1 MKSVQ
6 SKMKNR
12 GILRIFCLVLSLML
26 VFSSAFTAQAKTSSQ
41 SKLDKINQN
50 IKEAQKE
57 LDSLDDQ
64 VADKKAYS
72 DALMKKIDLLQ
83 DKLDA
88 LESNRDDLQSEIDA
102 VQKRIDETQA
112 EINKAEK
119 EIEKKEQEF
128 DGVYEEYCQR
138 LRAMYISGNVSMLE
152 VLLESGDISS
162 ILTRAEMVKSVS
174 EQDSATLDD
183 LMTKMEEIN
192 KEREELANNKIQLG
206 KDKDSLNS
214 RKQELQKSI
223 DEYNSS
229 KAELNAEVE
238 ECNAALASLDDK
250 RSEVKE
256 TIDTN
261 QEQKRQIEA
270 EINNALSGSGSNKP
284 GSGNYNPGTG
294 QLAYPTSYRQISAG
308 YPNYSNGSYHGGVD
322 WPCPTGTAVHA
333 SDSGVVVIAKKLTYS
348 YGQYILIDHGNG
360 LSTLYAHNSSL
371 VVGVG
376 DKVSKGQIIAY
387 SGESGNATGPHVHFE
402 VRLNGTRV
410 NPMSYL

>member
-1 MKSVQ
+1 
-6 SKMKNR
+6 MKNR
-12 GILRIFCLVLSLML
+12 GILRIFCLVFSLML

-112 EINKAEK
+112 DINQAEK

-183 LMTKMEEIN
+183 LMAKMEEIN

-256 TIDTN
+256 TLNVN

>member
-1 MKSVQ
+1 
-6 SKMKNR
+6 MKNR

-112 EINKAEK
+112 DINQAEK

-333 SDSGVVVIAKKLTYS
+333 ADSGVVVIAKKLTYS

>member
-1 MKSVQ
+1 MQ

-88 LESNRDDLQSEIDA
+88 LESNRDDLQNEIDA

>member
-1 MKSVQ
+1 
-6 SKMKNR
+6 
-12 GILRIFCLVLSLML
+12 ML

-112 EINKAEK
+112 DINQAEK

-333 SDSGVVVIAKKLTYS
+333 ADSGVVVIAKKLTYS

>member
-1 MKSVQ
+1 
-6 SKMKNR
+6 MKNR
-12 GILRIFCLVLSLML
+12 GILRIFCLVFSLVL

-112 EINKAEK
+112 DINQAEK

>member
-1 MKSVQ
+1 
-6 SKMKNR
+6 
-12 GILRIFCLVLSLML
+12 ML

-88 LESNRDDLQSEIDA
+88 LESNRDDLQNEIDA

-112 EINKAEK
+112 DINQAEK

-256 TIDTN
+256 TLNVN

>member
-1 MKSVQ
+1 
-6 SKMKNR
+6 
-12 GILRIFCLVLSLML
+12 
-26 VFSSAFTAQAKTSSQ
+26 
-41 SKLDKINQN
+41 
-50 IKEAQKE
+50 
-57 LDSLDDQ
+57 
-64 VADKKAYS
+64 
-72 DALMKKIDLLQ
+72 
-83 DKLDA
+83 
-88 LESNRDDLQSEIDA
+88 
-102 VQKRIDETQA
+102 
-112 EINKAEK
+112 
-119 EIEKKEQEF
+119 
-128 DGVYEEYCQR
+128 
-138 LRAMYISGNVSMLE
+138 
-152 VLLESGDISS
+152 
-162 ILTRAEMVKSVS
+162 MVKSVS

-294 QLAYPTSYRQISAG
+294 QLAYPTSYRRISAG

>member
-1 MKSVQ
+1 MQ
-6 SKMKNR
+6 SKLQNR

-88 LESNRDDLQSEIDA
+88 LESNRDDLQNEIDA

>member
-1 MKSVQ
+1 
-6 SKMKNR
+6 
-12 GILRIFCLVLSLML
+12 ML

-72 DALMKKIDLLQ
+72 NALMKKIDLLQ

>member
-1 MKSVQ
+1 
-6 SKMKNR
+6 MKNR
-12 GILRIFCLVLSLML
+12 GILRIFCLVFSLML

-294 QLAYPTSYRQISAG
+294 QLAYPTSYRKISAG

>member
-1 MKSVQ
+1 
-6 SKMKNR
+6 
-12 GILRIFCLVLSLML
+12 ML

-88 LESNRDDLQSEIDA
+88 LESNRDELQNEINA

-256 TIDTN
+256 TLNVN

>member
-1 MKSVQ
+1 MRYKTG
-6 SKMKNR
+6 SKGLFR
-12 GILRIFCLVLSLML
+12 ILCLVLSAML
-26 VFSSAFTAQAKTSSQ
+26 VFSTAFTAQAKSSTQ
-41 SKLDKINQN
+41 SKLDKINED
-50 IKEAQKE
+50 IAEAEKE
-57 LDSLDDQ
+57 LDSLEDQ
-64 VADKKAYS
+64 VADKKAYA
-72 DALMKKIDLLQ
+72 DTLMKKVDLLQ

-88 LESNRDDLQSEIDA
+88 LESNRDELQAQIDA
-102 VQKRIDETQA
+102 VQKRIDETQV
-112 EINKAEK
+112 EIDKAEK
-119 EIEKKEQEF
+119 EVEAKEQEF

-174 EQDSATLDD
+174 EQDSATLDE

-192 KEREELANNKIQLG
+192 KERQELADKKIQLG
-206 KDKDSLNS
+206 EDKDSLNS
-214 RKQELQKSI
+214 RKQELQASI
-223 DEYNSS
+223 DDYNAS

-238 ECNAALASLDDK
+238 ECNAALKSLSDK
-250 RSEVKE
+250 QSEVKE

-261 QEQKRQIEA
+261 EEQKRQLEA

-284 GSGNYNPGTG
+284 GSDNYNPGTG
-294 QLAYPTSYRQISAG
+294 QLAYPTSYRTISAG

-333 SDSGVVVIAKKLTYS
+333 ADSGVVVIAKKLTYS

-371 VVGVG
+371 VVSVG

>member
-1 MKSVQ
+1 
-6 SKMKNR
+6 MKNR
-12 GILRIFCLVLSLML
+12 GILRIFCLVFSLML

-50 IKEAQKE
+50 IEEAQKE

-183 LMTKMEEIN
+183 LMAKMEEIN

>member
-1 MKSVQ
+1 MQ
-6 SKMKNR
+6 SKLKNR
-12 GILRIFCLVLSLML
+12 GILRIFCLVFSLML

-112 EINKAEK
+112 DINQAEK

-333 SDSGVVVIAKKLTYS
+333 ADSGVVVIAKKLTYS

>member
-1 MKSVQ
+1 
-6 SKMKNR
+6 
-12 GILRIFCLVLSLML
+12 ML

-72 DALMKKIDLLQ
+72 DVLMKKIDLLQ

>member
-1 MKSVQ
+1 
-6 SKMKNR
+6 
-12 GILRIFCLVLSLML
+12 ML

-333 SDSGVVVIAKKLTYS
+333 ADSGVVVIAKKLTYS

>member
-1 MKSVQ
+1 
-6 SKMKNR
+6 
-12 GILRIFCLVLSLML
+12 ML

-112 EINKAEK
+112 DINQAEK

-238 ECNAALASLDDK
+238 ECNAALASLDGK

-333 SDSGVVVIAKKLTYS
+333 ADSGVVVIAKKLTYS

>member
-1 MKSVQ
+1 MQ
-6 SKMKNR
+6 SKLKNR
-12 GILRIFCLVLSLML
+12 RILRIFCLVLSLML

-88 LESNRDDLQSEIDA
+88 LESNRDDLQNEIDA

-112 EINKAEK
+112 DINQAEK

-333 SDSGVVVIAKKLTYS
+333 ADSGVVVIAKKLTYS

>member
-1 MKSVQ
+1 MQ

-333 SDSGVVVIAKKLTYS
+333 ADSGVVVIAKKLTYS

>member
-1 MKSVQ
+1 
-6 SKMKNR
+6 
-12 GILRIFCLVLSLML
+12 ML

-88 LESNRDDLQSEIDA
+88 LESNRDDLQNEIDA

-206 KDKDSLNS
+206 KDKDTINS
-214 RKQELQKSI
+214 RKKDLQNTI

>member
-1 MKSVQ
+1 
-6 SKMKNR
+6 
-12 GILRIFCLVLSLML
+12 ML

-112 EINKAEK
+112 NINKAEK

-192 KEREELANNKIQLG
+192 KEREELANDKIQLG

-322 WPCPTGTAVHA
+322 WPCPTGTVVHA
-333 SDSGVVVIAKKLTYS
+333 ADSGVVVIAKKLTYS

>member
-1 MKSVQ
+1 MQ
-6 SKMKNR
+6 SKLKNR

-112 EINKAEK
+112 DINQAEK

-333 SDSGVVVIAKKLTYS
+333 ADSGVVVIAKKLTYS

>member
-1 MKSVQ
+1 
-6 SKMKNR
+6 MKNR
-12 GILRIFCLVLSLML
+12 GILRIFCLVFSLML

-50 IKEAQKE
+50 IEEAQKE

-88 LESNRDDLQSEIDA
+88 LESNRDDLQNEIDA

-112 EINKAEK
+112 DINQAEK

-183 LMTKMEEIN
+183 LMAKMEEIN

-256 TIDTN
+256 TLNVN

-410 NPMSYL
+410 NHTSK

>member
-1 MKSVQ
+1 
-6 SKMKNR
+6 MKNR

-88 LESNRDDLQSEIDA
+88 LESNRDDLQNEIDA

-256 TIDTN
+256 TLNVN

-284 GSGNYNPGTG
+284 GSDNYNPGTG

>member
-1 MKSVQ
+1 
-6 SKMKNR
+6 MKNR

-88 LESNRDDLQSEIDA
+88 LESNRDDLQNEIDA

-119 EIEKKEQEF
+119 EREKKEQEF
-128 DGVYEEYCQR
+128 DGVYEESCQR

>member
-1 MKSVQ
+1 MQ
-6 SKMKNR
+6 SKLKNR

-88 LESNRDDLQSEIDA
+88 LESNRDDLQNEIDA

-112 EINKAEK
+112 DINQAEK

-256 TIDTN
+256 TLNVN

-284 GSGNYNPGTG
+284 GSDNYNPGTG

>member
-1 MKSVQ
+1 M
-6 SKMKNR
+6 
-12 GILRIFCLVLSLML
+12 RIFCLVFSLML
-26 VFSSAFTAQAKTSSQ
+26 VFSSAFTAQAKSSSQ
-41 SKLDKINQN
+41 NKLDKINQN

-57 LDSLDDQ
+57 LDSLNDQ

-88 LESNRDDLQSEIDA
+88 LESNRDDLQNEIDA

-112 EINKAEK
+112 NINKAEK

-162 ILTRAEMVKSVS
+162 ILIRAEMVKSVS

-192 KEREELANNKIQLG
+192 KEREELANDKIQLG

-256 TIDTN
+256 TLNVN

>member
-1 MKSVQ
+1 MQ
-6 SKMKNR
+6 SKLKNR

>member
-1 MKSVQ
+1 M
-6 SKMKNR
+6 
-12 GILRIFCLVLSLML
+12 LSAML
-26 VFSSAFTAQAKTSSQ
+26 VFSTAFTAQAKSSTQ
-41 SKLDKINQN
+41 SKLDKINED
-50 IKEAQKE
+50 IAEAEKE
-57 LDSLDDQ
+57 LDSLEDQ
-64 VADKKAYS
+64 VADKKAYA
-72 DALMKKIDLLQ
+72 DTLMKKVDLLQ

-88 LESNRDDLQSEIDA
+88 LESNRDELQAQIDA
-102 VQKRIDETQA
+102 VQKRIDETQV
-112 EINKAEK
+112 EIDKAEK
-119 EIEKKEQEF
+119 EVEAKEQEF

-174 EQDSATLDD
+174 EQDSATLDE

-192 KEREELANNKIQLG
+192 KERQELADKKIQLG
-206 KDKDSLNS
+206 EDKDSLNS
-214 RKQELQKSI
+214 RKQELQASI
-223 DEYNSS
+223 DDYNAS

-238 ECNAALASLDDK
+238 ECNAALKSLSDK
-250 RSEVKE
+250 QSEVKE

-261 QEQKRQIEA
+261 EEQKRQLEA

-284 GSGNYNPGTG
+284 GSDNYNPGTG
-294 QLAYPTSYRQISAG
+294 QLAYPTSYRTISAG

-333 SDSGVVVIAKKLTYS
+333 ADSGVVVIAKKLTYS

-371 VVGVG
+371 VVSVG

>member
-1 MKSVQ
+1 
-6 SKMKNR
+6 
-12 GILRIFCLVLSLML
+12 ML

-72 DALMKKIDLLQ
+72 DTLMKKIDLLQ

-88 LESNRDDLQSEIDA
+88 LESNRDELQNEINA

-294 QLAYPTSYRQISAG
+294 QLAYPTSYRKISAG